1 MKSTS
6 MVREARVRTI
16 PSVGTSKIDRH
27 ASLRAKTIRLSNGN
41 EIRTLRED
49 GGVSQSRLAAAA
61 GISQSFLSTIEA
73 GTALPSVEIL
83 SRLAAGLGADLQVR
97 LYPNTGLP
105 IRDRIQSAMIEAL
118 LRELHPRWAATLEVP
133 VRRPARGVIDLVL
146 RDRGG
151 TTMIAVE
158 AQSELRRV
166 EQQLRWAAEKS
177 ESLPSADLW
186 HAAVSSLEPEPT
198 PVTISRLL
206 LLRSTRTTRT
216 LARELRSTFE
226 SAFPG
231 DAASARHALVSGD
244 IAWPGP
250 ALIWMGVAGGRAEFL
265 QRRPRGV
272 GGG

>member
-61 GISQSFLSTIEA
+61 GISQSFVSTIEA

-158 AQSELRRV
+158 LNRSSVASSSSCAGRR
-166 EQQLRWAAEKS
+166 RS
-177 ESLPSADLW
+177 RSRSPPRTSGTRRFRRSSPS
-186 HAAVSSLEPEPT
+186 P
-198 PVTISRLL
+198 
-206 LLRSTRTTRT
+206 
-216 LARELRSTFE
+216 
-226 SAFPG
+226 
-231 DAASARHALVSGD
+231 
-244 IAWPGP
+244 
-250 ALIWMGVAGGRAEFL
+250 
-265 QRRPRGV
+265 RR
-272 GGG
+272 